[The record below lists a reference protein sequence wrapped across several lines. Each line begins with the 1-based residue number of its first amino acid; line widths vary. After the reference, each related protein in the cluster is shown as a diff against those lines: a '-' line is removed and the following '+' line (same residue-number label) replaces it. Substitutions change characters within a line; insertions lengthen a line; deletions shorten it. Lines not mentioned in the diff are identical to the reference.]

1 MSKKNDLIISIS
13 EKIDGSDRSTRI
25 AILKLLLDNGVT
37 VQEKFDGCSIRYSN
51 LKKDILSEIINLIDA
66 YELTL
71 SNNQQIE
78 ADEG

>member
-13 EKIDGSDRSTRI
+13 EKINECNRCTRI

-37 VQEKFDGCSIRYSN
+37 VQEKSDGCSIKYSK
-51 LKKDILSEIINLIDA
+51 LKKGLLSEIINLIDA

-71 SNNQQIE
+71 SNNRQIE